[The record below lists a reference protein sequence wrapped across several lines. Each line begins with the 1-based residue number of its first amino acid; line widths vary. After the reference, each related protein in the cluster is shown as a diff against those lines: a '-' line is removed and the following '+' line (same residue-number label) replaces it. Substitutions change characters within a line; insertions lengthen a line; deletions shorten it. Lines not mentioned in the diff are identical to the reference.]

1 MVGAS
6 AIRNIRVCK
15 LILTIRLER
24 VAKSRAP
31 QPSRSPSAP
40 RRENP
45 GAEPEPLPVAP
56 LRENQGLETDR
67 LRRRLSP
74 GILTTITVCYRQ
86 YS

>member
-1 MVGAS
+1 MLPYLVPIITG
-6 AIRNIRVCK
+6 
-15 LILTIRLER
+15 
-24 VAKSRAP
+24 
-31 QPSRSPSAP
+31 SPSAP

-74 GILTTITVCYRQ
+74 GIEAVEKVILCYIDAIETH
-86 YS
+86 